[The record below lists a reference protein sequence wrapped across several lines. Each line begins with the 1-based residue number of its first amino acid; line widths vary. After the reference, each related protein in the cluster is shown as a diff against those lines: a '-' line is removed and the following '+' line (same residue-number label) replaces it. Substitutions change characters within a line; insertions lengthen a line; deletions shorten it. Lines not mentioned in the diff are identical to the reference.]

1 MTKFSLLDTLW
12 PLVKLY
18 QLAGCFALERC
29 ESELFHPI
37 ETWKYLLRHIA
48 VFTTIVTLNL
58 VSVIPMNF
66 VEVLKIEANFTTSK
80 VDLAA
85 FLFSVGAIF
94 SLHVSLIWRNV
105 KSKERLSFLLND
117 LTKMYSS
124 SEISRCEAL
133 TPILMFI
140 FFFLVGVV
148 LVMIGY
154 GFSILEKLDHVTLVQ
169 VVAYVI
175 VFTFMM
181 IVSGG
186 PILTTILIYSDICE
200 HLVLWI
206 KEIRYVCMCTQ
217 TTNKTFKTKSSHFT
231 SKKRIH
237 F

>member
-1 MTKFSLLDTLW
+1 MAKFSLLDTLW

-18 QLAGCFALERC
+18 QLAGCFPLERC
-29 ESELFHPI
+29 DSKLFHPI
-37 ETWKYLLRHIA
+37 KTWKYLLRHF
-48 VFTTIVTLNL
+48 VVCTTFVTLNL
-58 VSVIPMNF
+58 VSVIPMNL

-105 KSKERLSFLLND
+105 KSKEKLSLLLND

-169 VVAYVI
+169 VVAYDI
-175 VFTFMM
+175 TFTLMM

-206 KEIRYVCMCTQ
+206 KEVRYVCMST
-217 TTNKTFKTKSSHFT
+217 
-231 SKKRIH
+231 
-237 F
+237 

>member
-29 ESELFHPI
+29 ESKLFHPI
-37 ETWKYLLRHIA
+37 ATWKYLLRHIVVCA
-48 VFTTIVTLNL
+48 TIITLNL
-58 VSVIPMNF
+58 VCVIPMNF

-117 LTKMYSS
+117 LNKMYSS
-124 SEISRCEAL
+124 SEISRCEVL
-133 TPILMFI
+133 TPI

-154 GFSILEKLDHVTLVQ
+154 GFSILEKLNHVTLVQ
-169 VVAYVI
+169 VVAYDI
-175 VFTFMM
+175 TFTLMM

-206 KEIRYVCMCTQ
+206 KEMRYVCIST
-217 TTNKTFKTKSSHFT
+217 
-231 SKKRIH
+231 
-237 F
+237 

>member
-29 ESELFHPI
+29 ESKLFHPI
-37 ETWKYLLRHIA
+37 ETWKYLLHHIA

-58 VSVIPMNF
+58 VCVIPMNF

-105 KSKERLSFLLND
+105 KSKEGLSFLLND
-117 LTKMYSS
+117 LNKMYSS
-124 SEISRCEAL
+124 SEIPRCEAL

-140 FFFLVGVV
+140 SFYDFIMFC
-148 LVMIGY
+148 
-154 GFSILEKLDHVTLVQ
+154 F
-169 VVAYVI
+169 
-175 VFTFMM
+175 
-181 IVSGG
+181 
-186 PILTTILIYSDICE
+186 
-200 HLVLWI
+200 
-206 KEIRYVCMCTQ
+206 
-217 TTNKTFKTKSSHFT
+217 
-231 SKKRIH
+231 
-237 F
+237 

>member
-29 ESELFHPI
+29 ESKLFHPI
-37 ETWKYLLRHIA
+37 ETWKYLLRHIVVCA
-48 VFTTIVTLNL
+48 TIISLNL
-58 VSVIPMNF
+58 VCVIPMNF
-66 VEVLKIEANFTTSK
+66 V
-80 VDLAA
+80 
-85 FLFSVGAIF
+85 
-94 SLHVSLIWRNV
+94 
-105 KSKERLSFLLND
+105 
-117 LTKMYSS
+117 
-124 SEISRCEAL
+124 EISRCEAL

-140 FFFLVGVV
+140 FFYLVGVV

-154 GFSILEKLDHVTLVQ
+154 GFSILEKLDHVTLAQ

-175 VFTFMM
+175 IFTFMM

-206 KEIRYVCMCTQ
+206 KEVRYVCMST
-217 TTNKTFKTKSSHFT
+217 
-231 SKKRIH
+231 
-237 F
+237 